1 MSLSQFRTV
10 VSGDFAAKG
19 LAAVFVIAIVRQLPP
34 EQLAEYVYVSALVVL
49 AASLFNGFFNR
60 HYIVA
65 STDTAVARSYRRWQ
79 VLVSGA
85 AFVLAAAWLA
95 RERGAATLGAALLYT
110 VTAAAFDFARTHAQ
124 KVGRFHRY
132 AAAELVRSALLL
144 AVALPILAHAGRH
157 TVSALLAAQALSYL
171 VAGWLLPRLPAAPQ
185 GAQLQVR
192 SLVAEP
198 TALYLVAYFVLLGVF
213 GQLPVLILET
223 AHDTAELASF
233 GSAMRYYG
241 LALAIVVAANVV
253 VLPKLSAARDPEE
266 LFSLLRQ
273 TRSLVLGALALLAV
287 VALGGYFTI
296 PWLDGGKYPQAPLL
310 YAVLCSALVP
320 GILLAPLTAAFLRL
334 RWFGDLVLSLL
345 LANATC
351 AAVAAL
357 TPRLIDVGPA
367 LSSAAALPAAVG
379 TQLIVL
385 LWAFG
390 RRRKGMPS

>member
-10 VSGDFAAKG
+10 LSGDFAAKG
-19 LAAVFVIAIVRQLPP
+19 LAAVFVIAVVRQLPP

-49 AASLFNGFFNR
+49 AATLFNGFFNR

-65 STDTAVARSYRRWQ
+65 SADTAMARSYRRWQ
-79 VLVSGA
+79 VLVSA
-85 AFVLAAAWLA
+85 TAFVLAAAWLA

-110 VTAAAFDFARTHAQ
+110 TTAAAFDFARTHAQ
-124 KVGRFHRY
+124 KVGRFNRY

-144 AVALPILAHAGRH
+144 AVALPVLAHAGH
-157 TVSALLAAQALSYL
+157 YTVSALLAAQALSYL
-171 VAGWLLPRLPAAPQ
+171 VAGLLLPRLPAAPQ
-185 GAQLQVR
+185 GAQLPLR
-192 SLVAEP
+192 SLLAES
-198 TALYLVAYFVLLGVF
+198 TAIYLVAYFVLLGVF

-253 VLPKLSAARDPEE
+253 VLPKLSAAHDPEE
-266 LFSLLRQ
+266 LFRLLRQ
-273 TRSLVLGALALLAV
+273 TRSLVLGALGLLAV

-345 LANATC
+345 LANAVC
-351 AAVAAL
+351 AAVSFL
-357 TPRLIDVGPA
+357 LPRLDDTGPA
-367 LSSAAALPAAVG
+367 IASAASLPIAVG
-379 TQLIVL
+379 TQLCFL
-385 LWAFG
+385 LWAFTQRRG
-390 RRRKGMPS
+390 RMPS

>member
-19 LAAVFVIAIVRQLPP
+19 LAAVFVIAVVRQLPP

-49 AASLFNGFFNR
+49 AATLFNGFFNR

-65 STDTAVARSYRRWQ
+65 STDTAIARSYRRWQ

-198 TALYLVAYFVLLGVF
+198 TAIYLVAYFVLLGVF

-233 GSAMRYYG
+233 GGAMRYYG

-266 LFSLLRQ
+266 LFHLLRQ

-287 VALGGYFTI
+287 VALGGYLTI

-310 YAVLCSALVP
+310 FAVLCSAVMP
-320 GILLAPLTAAFLRL
+320 GILVAPLAAAFMRMH
-334 RWFGDLVLSLL
+334 WFTDLVVSLVLS
-345 LANATC
+345 NAAC
-351 AAVAAL
+351 WAVASCAPSL
-357 TPRLIDVGPA
+357 LGIGPA
-367 LSSAAALPAAVG
+367 LSSAAALPAATS
-379 TQLIVL
+379 TQLLYL
-385 LWAFG
+385 LWAFA
-390 RRRKGMPS
+390 RRRGSMQN